1 LTFEQ
6 QQAADDPL
14 QAFLFAAEFL
24 RALGV
29 APDVGLFELP
39 SDFDQ
44 AFLLGVEVKDT
55 SAFPWRGRLG
65 R

>member
-1 LTFEQ
+1 MSELY
-6 QQAADDPL
+6 L
-14 QAFLFAAEFL
+14 SKGLFPAEFL

-29 APDVGLFELP
+29 APDVRLFELP

-44 AFLLGVEVKDT
+44 ALLLGVEVKDT
-55 SAFPWRGRLG
+55 SAFPWRGRRG